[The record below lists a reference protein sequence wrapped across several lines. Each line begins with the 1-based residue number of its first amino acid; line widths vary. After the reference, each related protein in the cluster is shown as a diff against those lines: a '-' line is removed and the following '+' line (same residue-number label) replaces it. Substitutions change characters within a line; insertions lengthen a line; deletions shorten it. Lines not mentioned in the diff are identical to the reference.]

1 MITGPAEADA
11 FILANTVIATP
22 PLVPE
27 LRLRLASAVVP
38 IWQATERALEE
49 IGVEPPYWAF
59 CWPGSQ
65 ALARLLLDE
74 PARVRGRCV
83 LDFACGCGI
92 AAIAAARAGGQAV
105 ANDIDALALRAVA
118 INARLN
124 GAAVAVEAGD
134 LLAQPP
140 TAAASAA
147 APACREASRLILAG
161 DVCYHQPMAERC
173 LGWLRARAAAGDE
186 VLLADPGRAYLPTTG
201 LEPVARYQVPTS
213 RDLEDADSR
222 TCTIWRVLP

>member
-1 MITGPAEADA
+1 MITDPADADA

-38 IWQATERALEE
+38 IWQATESALEE

-74 PARVRGRCV
+74 PDRVRGRRV

-92 AAIAAARAGGQAV
+92 AAIAAALAGAQAA

-118 INARLN
+118 INAGLN
-124 GAAVAVEAGD
+124 GVTVAMQAGD
-134 LLAQPP
+134 LLAVPP
-140 TAAASAA
+140 TADSL
-147 APACREASRLILAG
+147 APSPGAGRIVLAG
-161 DVCYHQPMAERC
+161 DVCYQQTMAQRC
-173 LGWLRARAAAGDE
+173 LGWLRAEAAAGNE
-186 VLLADPGRAYLPTTG
+186 VLLADPGRAYLPAHG
-201 LEPVARYQVPTS
+201 LAPVARYDVPTS

-222 TCTIWRVLP
+222 ACTIWRVLP

>member
-1 MITGPAEADA
+1 MITTPADADA

-38 IWQATERALEE
+38 IWQATERALEQ

-74 PARVRGRCV
+74 PERARGRRV
-83 LDFACGCGI
+83 LDFACGGGI
-92 AAIAAARAGGQAV
+92 AAIAAARAGAQV
-105 ANDIDALALRAVA
+105 IANDIDALALRAVA

-124 GAAVAVEAGD
+124 GATVAVQAGD
-134 LLAQPP
+134 LLAASP
-140 TAAASAA
+140 AAGSIPSSPGAG
-147 APACREASRLILAG
+147 RIVLAG
-161 DVCYHQPMAERC
+161 DVCYQQTMAERC
-173 LGWLRARAAAGDE
+173 LGWLRAEAAAGNE
-186 VLLADPGRAYLPTTG
+186 VLLADPGRAYLPAHG
-201 LEPVARYQVPTS
+201 LEPVARYDVPTS

-222 TCTIWRVLP
+222 ACTIWRVLP

>member
-1 MITGPAEADA
+1 MITDPAGADA

-38 IWQATERALEE
+38 IWQATESALDE

-74 PARVRGRCV
+74 PQRVCGRRV

-92 AAIAAARAGGQAV
+92 AAIAAARAGAQAA

-124 GAAVAVEAGD
+124 GVTVAVQAGD
-134 LLAQPP
+134 LLAASP
-140 TAAASAA
+140 AAEFV
-147 APACREASRLILAG
+147 APSPGAGLIVLAG
-161 DVCYHQPMAERC
+161 DVCYHQTMAERC
-173 LGWLRARAAAGDE
+173 LGWLRAQAAAGNE
-186 VLLADPGRAYLPTTG
+186 VLLADPGRAYLPARG
-201 LEPVARYQVPTS
+201 LEPVARYDVPTS

-222 TCTIWRVLP
+222 ACTIWRVLP

>member
-1 MITGPAEADA
+1 MISGPADADA

-38 IWQATERALEE
+38 IWQATESALEE

-74 PARVRGRCV
+74 PERVHGRSV

-92 AAIAAARAGGQAV
+92 AAIAAAKAGAQAV

-118 INARLN
+118 INAGLN
-124 GAAVAVEAGD
+124 GIAVAVQGGD
-134 LLAQPP
+134 LLAQPR
-140 TAAASAA
+140 AAA
-147 APACREASRLILAG
+147 APLPAGEGQVVLAG
-161 DVCYHQPMAERC
+161 DVCYQQAMAERC
-173 LGWLRARAAAGDE
+173 LGWLRRRAAAGNE
-186 VLLADPGRAYLPTTG
+186 VLLADPGRAYLPAAG
-201 LEPVARYQVPTS
+201 LAPVARYRVPTS
-213 RDLEDADSR
+213 RDLEDSESR
-222 TCTIWRVLP
+222 DCIIWRILP